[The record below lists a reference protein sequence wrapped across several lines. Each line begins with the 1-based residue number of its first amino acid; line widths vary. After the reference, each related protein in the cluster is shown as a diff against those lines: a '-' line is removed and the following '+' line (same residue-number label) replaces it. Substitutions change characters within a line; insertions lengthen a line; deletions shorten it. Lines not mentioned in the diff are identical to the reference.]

1 MAIIATSNGGTSYE
15 PIPSG
20 SYPARCYSM
29 IHLGTIEENI
39 LGTVKK
45 LNKVRITWELPTELK
60 VFKEENGEQPHVISK
75 EFTLSLHE
83 KATLRNFLKNW
94 RGKDFTEDEAKAFDI
109 EKKRIANRVDKLNKK
124 IAERKPI
131 IPKITDKI
139 LKEYEE
145 IESSRKINI
154 NVEDLRGILKKLLT
168 DTIKKNT
175 GKFPIMTPQEI
186 NKIGDIIDKVKSILI
201 KKDNSDISNS
211 DIVDYIKEHTLDINK
226 MIDEKYFN

>member
-83 KATLRNFLKNW
+83 KATLRNLLKNW

-109 EKKRIANRVDKLNKK
+109 EKLVGAPCMLNITHKK
-124 IAERKPI
+124 SKDGSKTYAEI
-131 IPKITDKI
+131 GSVSTLPKGLTCPPQINESFIWTYENFDATKFGQLPDY
-139 LKEYEE
+139 LK
-145 IESSRKINI
+145 
-154 NVEDLRGILKKLLT
+154 
-168 DTIKKNT
+168 
-175 GKFPIMTPQEI
+175 
-186 NKIGDIIDKVKSILI
+186 NKMV
-201 KKDNSDISNS
+201 NSDEYKLSTTGGQEVES
-211 DIVDYIKEHTLDINK
+211 PATQEEHDDLP
-226 MIDEKYFN
+226 F